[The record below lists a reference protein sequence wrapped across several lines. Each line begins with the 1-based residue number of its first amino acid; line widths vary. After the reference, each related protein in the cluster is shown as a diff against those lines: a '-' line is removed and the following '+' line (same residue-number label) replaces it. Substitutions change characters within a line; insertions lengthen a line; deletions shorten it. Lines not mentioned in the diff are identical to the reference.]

1 MTTKTPKKEKKKI
14 ETIIPIYDFLSCKE
28 LKKLDLDEKIFDGKI
43 NSALMHQVVLMYQAA
58 KRVGTASTKTRGE
71 VSGGGKKP
79 WKQKGTGRAR
89 VGSSRNPLWKG
100 GGAVFG
106 PHPRDYSYSLPQK
119 VKRLAVK
126 STLNGKLRDSELFL
140 IDEPKLADHKT
151 KSFVIALKKFL
162 KLNNPKIDFD
172 KPREL
177 STMFIV
183 DSADVNLKRAS
194 GNVPR
199 LLVTD
204 SRNFTALD
212 ILLHKNLIIS
222 EPALKKV
229 CKRIISK

>member
-1 MTTKTPKKEKKKI
+1 MEAITL
-14 ETIIPIYDFLSCKE
+14 PIYNLAGQEIDSI
-28 LKKLDLDEKIFDGKI
+28 KLDTGVFDGTVNRPAI
-43 NSALMHQVVLMYQAA
+43 YQTVNAFRAA
-58 KRVGTASTKTRGE
+58 QRRGLAATKTRGE
-71 VSGGGKKP
+71 VSGGGRKP

-140 IDEPKLADHKT
+140 IDEPKLVDHKT

-177 STMFIV
+177 GTMFIL
-183 DSADVNLKRAS
+183 DSPDENFRRAS

-199 LLVTD
+199 LLLTD

-222 EPALKKV
+222 EPALKKL
-229 CKRIISK
+229 CKRIITK